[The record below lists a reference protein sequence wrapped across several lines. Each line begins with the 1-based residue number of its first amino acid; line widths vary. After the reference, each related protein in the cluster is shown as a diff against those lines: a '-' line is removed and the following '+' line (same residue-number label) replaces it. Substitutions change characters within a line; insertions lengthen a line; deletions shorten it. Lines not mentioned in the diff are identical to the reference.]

1 MQEQL
6 SDILD
11 NVLGLLLLEGSYDI
25 QEEEDGFKVMIET
38 EAAGKLIGFKGEHLS
53 ALQLLVNLMLSRKTE
68 EFKRVIID
76 VSGWRE
82 NKEGELKQR
91 ALQWADEVKQSGS
104 ELELEPM
111 PSWQRRAVHMA
122 IQDIDGV
129 TSESAGEGRDR
140 HLVIKLGDKN
150 PPIDEK
156 EQKKVPT
163 AVAADES

>member
-38 EAAGKLIGFKGEHLS
+38 EDAGKLIGYKGEHLS
-53 ALQLLVNLMLSRKTE
+53 ALQLIVNLMFSRKTE

-76 VSGWRE
+76 VSGWRQ
-82 NKEGELKQR
+82 NKETELKQR
-91 ALQWADEVKQSGS
+91 AESWAKEVKESGKD
-104 ELELEPM
+104 LELEPM
-111 PSWQRRAVHMA
+111 PSWQRRAIHMA
-122 IQDIDGV
+122 IQEIDGV

-140 HLVIKLGDKN
+140 HLVIKLGDHN
-150 PPIDEK
+150 K
-156 EQKKVPT
+156 EQ
-163 AVAADES
+163 AIDSSNES